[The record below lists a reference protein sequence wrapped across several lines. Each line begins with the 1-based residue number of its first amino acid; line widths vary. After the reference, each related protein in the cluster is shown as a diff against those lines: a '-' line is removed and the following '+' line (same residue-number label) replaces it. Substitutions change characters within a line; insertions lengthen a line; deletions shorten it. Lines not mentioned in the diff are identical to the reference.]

1 MTSSNV
7 EEPPTGPLPSAP
19 ASSVRPSAAAAGGPL
34 VAAPSLVELVRT
46 TALLGAI
53 GYGGPAILALMKQTL
68 VAKKKWITD
77 KDFMDALSLAQALP
91 GATGVTVLGY
101 VGFKLKRVWGGV
113 LAPLGF
119 ITPPTVLMIALSWA
133 YFTYGQLPFV
143 KSLFAGLGALV
154 VALLLNACIVLG
166 KSVFPAFSWKSW
178 RGVLIGVA
186 SFIGVYAF
194 HLNVLWVVLGAAGL
208 GLLFFFPGAA
218 RPAGVGNEQSPH
230 IASKRLLPRDVV
242 PIVLVGMVVAAG
254 LLAPY
259 TRVIVATFLAIGA
272 TAFGGGF
279 GSIPLIQSQVVDAH
293 AWLTTK
299 EFLDGIAL
307 GQITPG
313 PVFITAT
320 FIGYRVG
327 GVVGAISAT
336 LAVFIPSVT
345 AIILLADLHGRIQN
359 HPATRAI
366 IKGLQA
372 GFIGLILSVTVQYA
386 LKSLL
391 SWPEW
396 LIFIGTFIYVGLLKK
411 NSVWA
416 ILVTIGISLLFLN

>member
-1 MTSSNV
+1 MAPSPADQPSSNI
-7 EEPPTGPLPSAP
+7 ESPGADNT
-19 ASSVRPSAAAAGGPL
+19 AGGSQLTVPTL
-34 VAAPSLVELVRT
+34 GELVRT
-46 TALLGAI
+46 TTHLGAI

-68 VAKKKWITD
+68 VTKKHWISE
-77 KDFMDALSLAQALP
+77 KDFMNALSLAQALP

-101 VGFKLKRVWGGV
+101 VGFKLKKVWGGV

-119 ITPPTVLMIALSWA
+119 ITPPTLLMILLSWA

-154 VALLLNACIVLG
+154 VALLVNAFLVLG
-166 KSVFPAFSWKSW
+166 KAVFPKLGWRAWK
-178 RGVLIGVA
+178 GLVIAVA
-186 SFIGVYAF
+186 SFASAHF
-194 HLNVLWVVLGAAGL
+194 LHLNVLWIVLGAGAVGFVLFSLPAAAGPGTSPEPSAGAVAL
-208 GLLFFFPGAA
+208 KPERLSIRDLIPALVVVGIIGAA
-218 RPAGVGNEQSPH
+218 
-230 IASKRLLPRDVV
+230 
-242 PIVLVGMVVAAG
+242 

-259 TRVIVATFLAIGA
+259 TRELMGTFLGIGA

-293 AWLTTK
+293 GWLTTK
-299 EFLDGIAL
+299 EFVDGIAL

-320 FIGYRVG
+320 FIGYRVA
-327 GVVGAISAT
+327 GVIGAIVAT
-336 LAVFIPSVT
+336 LGVFIPSLT
-345 AIILLADLHGRIQN
+345 AMILLADLHGRIQG
-359 HPATRAI
+359 HKAVQAV

-372 GFIGLILSVTVQYA
+372 GFIGLIASVAMQFA

-391 SWPEW
+391 SWQEW
-396 LIFIGTFIYVGLLKK
+396 LIFIAGFIYIGIMKK

-416 ILVTIGISLLFLN
+416 ILATIAFSFLFIR